1 MVEKVAK
8 IRELSSTELY
18 SRLDDAHQEF
28 MNLNFQQSSGELT
41 DFSRIKKT
49 RRYIARLLTIL
60 RERDLM
66 VDIGG
71 ER

>member
-1 MVEKVAK
+1 MVEKAAK
-8 IRELSSTELY
+8 IRGLSSAELY
-18 SRLDDAHQEF
+18 SKLEDAQQEL
-28 MNLNFQQSSGELT
+28 MNLNFQQSTGELT

-66 VDIGG
+66 VDVGG
-71 ER
+71 EK